1 VLSCVHLQNGN
12 GDDSAPPPPPPPPP
26 ATPAAAAKPAA
37 APALPAPAT
46 AATEAAAAVPPP
58 PPPPR
63 DEAKDRER
71 EERRRKEKAHA
82 AAKEKEKR
90 KAAQHREAQE
100 KAKKDRKKWQKDSEF
115 LCQLQFRNTLPD
127 PPLGPHFLKIPLNVE
142 KAVQYAPT
150 SLETEHKWKLHCNR
164 DLGVDIDIIDARSYT
179 VPAQPVPLHPA
190 DAELLNWD
198 PKRELV
204 GKPKSSAN
212 GTGEPLSR
220 QERRRAIDTQVTWLK
235 KTSYLTNDPGGAV
248 HKFKSEQQSQKE
260 KNARLANDLAAKRL
274 RDPVNAVERSFA
286 EANMKKKT
294 KLQHSTKQ
302 GVEAEWVIPV
312 LPDTILWGNQYTHVQ
327 FDVDP
332 LKEQNLI
339 TGQTRRELAESNS
352 IIANTKQVTKHD
364 GEVIHASSF
373 MVPRSVDAA
382 ANTTATTGGD
392 SGGATAS
399 TGADAGYA
407 WVKDYQVSL
416 VQCICK

>member
-1 VLSCVHLQNGN
+1 VHLQNGN
-12 GDDSAPPPPPPPPP
+12 GAAPPPAPPPP
-26 ATPAAAAKPAA
+26 ATPIAANPVPIAA
-37 APALPAPAT
+37 APAVPAPA
-46 AATEAAAAVPPP
+46 AAAGGGEAVPPP

-82 AAKEKEKR
+82 HAAAKEKEKR
-90 KAAQHREAQE
+90 RAAQAREALE

-127 PPLGPHFLKIPLNVE
+127 PPLGPHFLKIPLNIE

-204 GKPKSSAN
+204 GKPKSNAKGIS
-212 GTGEPLSR
+212 EPLSR

-248 HKFKSEQQSQKE
+248 HRFKSEQQSQRDKS
-260 KNARLANDLAAKRL
+260 ARLAADLAAKRK
-274 RDPVNAVERSFA
+274 RDPVNAVEHSFA
-286 EANMKKKT
+286 EASKKLS
-294 KLQHSTKQ
+294 KLQHSTNK
-302 GVEAEWVIPV
+302 ELTAEWSIPV
-312 LPDTILWGNQYTHVQ
+312 LPDTALWGNQYTHVQ

-332 LKEQNLI
+332 LKEKNLI
-339 TGQTRRELAESNS
+339 TDQTRREIAETSS
-352 IIANTKQVTKHD
+352 VIANTVMITKHD
-364 GEVIHASSF
+364 GEVVHRSSF
-373 MVPRSVDAA
+373 MVPKSVDD
-382 ANTTATTGGD
+382 ANAATTG
-392 SGGATAS
+392 
-399 TGADAGYA
+399 DAEAGFA
-407 WVKDYQVSL
+407 WVKDFQVSHFYF
-416 VQCICK
+416 